1 MQHRLLHSF
10 SFRLAFTYMALFGAS
25 VLLLLWFIY
34 WSTAAYM
41 SRQAD
46 VTIAA
51 EITGLSERYD
61 MDGLAGLIEVINER
75 LSRKPTG
82 SSIYLLTTAITTP
95 IAGNL
100 NRWPTVQAD
109 KDGWLN
115 FRLENAGRNKKDVH
129 LARARSFT
137 LSGGFH
143 LLVGRDIYELEE
155 TQQRIIHTLILGFA
169 ITLVLGGVGGFVLS
183 RRVMKRL
190 EAINTT
196 SREIINGDLSRRIA
210 LQHSGDEF
218 DSLAGN
224 LNAMLDRIEE
234 LMEGV
239 RRVSDS
245 IAHDLRTPLARLRN
259 RLELL
264 RTEQEKNHQDPT
276 LTEQALNDA
285 DGLLKTFNAL
295 LRIARIET
303 RQHKEAFSETDM
315 GALLHDV
322 VELYEPL
329 AEEKGQSLRLQVD
342 ADVNM
347 QGDRD
352 LLFQAMANLLDNAI
366 KYTPPQGHIEIT
378 LEKQDDSAR
387 ISIADSGPGIPES
400 EREQV
405 FQRFYRLEKSRT
417 TPGNGLGLS
426 LVAAVARIHGMTLR
440 LEDNQ
445 PGLRI
450 VCEFPINP
458 ATHSGTEKSG

>member
-1 MQHRLLHSF
+1 MQHRLLRSF

-25 VLLLLWFIY
+25 VLVLLGFIY

-41 SRQAD
+41 SRQVD
-46 VTIAA
+46 TTIEA
-51 EITGLSERYD
+51 EITGLAERYD
-61 MDGLAGLIEVINER
+61 MDGLAGLIDVINER

-82 SSIYLLTTAITTP
+82 SSIYLLTTAIDTP

-100 NRWPTVQAD
+100 NRWPAAQAD

-115 FRLENAGRNKKDVH
+115 FRLENAGRDKDEIH

-155 TQQRIIHTLILGFA
+155 TQQRIIRALILGFV
-169 ITLVLGGVGGFVLS
+169 ITLILGGVGGVVLS

-190 EAINTT
+190 ESINTI
-196 SREIINGDLSRRIA
+196 SREIIEGDLSRRIP
-210 LQHSGDEF
+210 LRHSGDEF
-218 DSLAGN
+218 DSLASN

-234 LMEGV
+234 LMDDV

-264 RTEQEKNHQDPT
+264 RTEAERHNGDAD
-276 LTEQALNDA
+276 LARQAMNDA
-285 DGLLKTFNAL
+285 DGLLETFNAL

-303 RQHKEAFSETDM
+303 RQRREAFEKLNIGT
-315 GALLHDV
+315 LLHDV

-329 AEEKGQSLRLQVD
+329 AEEKGQSLKLQIDDIVHLH
-342 ADVNM
+342 
-347 QGDRD
+347 GDRD

-366 KYTPPQGHIEIT
+366 KYTPPQGRIQVTLEARDGRGRIT
-378 LEKQDDSAR
+378 L
-387 ISIADSGPGIPES
+387 ADSGPGIPEA
-400 EREQV
+400 ERQQV

-417 TPGNGLGLS
+417 SPGSGLGLS
-426 LVAAVARIHGMTLR
+426 LVMAVAKIHGMTMK
-440 LEDNQ
+440 LEDNR
-445 PGLRI
+445 PGLRV
-450 VCEFPINP
+450 VCEFP
-458 ATHSGTEKSG
+458 AG

>member
-1 MQHRLLHSF
+1 MQHRLLRSF
-10 SFRLAFTYMALFGAS
+10 SFRLAFTYMVLFGAS

-46 VTIAA
+46 ATIAA

-61 MDGLAGLIEVINER
+61 MDGLSGLIEVINER

-82 SSIYLLTTAITTP
+82 SSIYLLTTAINTP

-100 NRWPTVQAD
+100 NRWPTAQAD
-109 KDGWLN
+109 QDGWLN
-115 FRLENAGRNKKDVH
+115 FRLENPGRKKSDIH

-137 LSGGFH
+137 LTGGFH

-155 TQQRIIHTLILGFA
+155 TQQRIIRTLILGSI
-169 ITLVLGGVGGFVLS
+169 ITLVLGGAGGFVLS
-183 RRVMKRL
+183 HRVMKRI

-196 SREIINGDLSRRIA
+196 SREIINGDLSRRIPR
-210 LQHSGDEF
+210 QHSGDEF
-218 DSLAGN
+218 DLLAGN

-264 RTEQEKNHQDPT
+264 QAELEKTGQDPA
-276 LTEQALNDA
+276 LVEQAMTDA

-303 RQHKEAFSETDM
+303 RQHGETFGETDM
-315 GALLHDV
+315 GALLRDV

-329 AEEKGQSLRLQVD
+329 AEEKGQSLSLQAD
-342 ADVNM
+342 ARVYM
-347 QGDRD
+347 HGDRD

-366 KYTPPQGHIEIT
+366 KYTPPQGLIEIT
-378 LEKQDDSAR
+378 LGGQANNGQIT
-387 ISIADSGPGIPES
+387 ISDNGVGIPES
-400 EREQV
+400 ERQQV
-405 FQRFYRLEKSRT
+405 FQHFYRLEKSRT
-417 TPGNGLGLS
+417 SPGSGLGLS
-426 LVAAVARIHGMTLR
+426 LVEAVARIHDMTLR

-445 PGLRI
+445 PGLR
-450 VCEFPINP
+450 VRCEFPTSRSININ
-458 ATHSGTEKSG
+458 KS

>member
-10 SFRLAFTYMALFGAS
+10 SFRLAFTYMVLFGFS
-25 VLLLLWFIY
+25 VLLLLGFIY

-46 VTIAA
+46 ATIAA

-61 MDGLAGLIEVINER
+61 IDGLTGLINVINDR

-82 SSIYLLTTAITTP
+82 SSIYLLTTTINTP

-100 NRWPTVQAD
+100 NRWPAIQAD
-109 KDGWLN
+109 GEGWLN
-115 FRLENAGRNKKDVH
+115 FRLENAGHNNNEIH

-137 LSGGFH
+137 LTGGFH

-155 TQQRIIHTLILGFA
+155 TQRRIIRALILGFV
-169 ITLVLGGVGGFVLS
+169 ITLVLGGFGGYVLS
-183 RRVMKRL
+183 RRVMRRL

-196 SREIINGDLSRRIA
+196 SREIINGDLSRRIT

-218 DSLAGN
+218 DSLASN
-224 LNAMLDRIEE
+224 LNAMLDQIEE

-264 RTEQEKNHQDPT
+264 RAEQEKTRQDPT
-276 LTEQALNDA
+276 LAEQAISDA
-285 DGLLKTFNAL
+285 DGMLKTFNAL

-303 RQHKEAFSETDM
+303 RQHREAFNKTDM
-315 GALLHDV
+315 AALLHDV
-322 VELYEPL
+322 IELYEPL
-329 AEEKGQSLRLQVD
+329 AEEKGQSLSLQ
-342 ADVNM
+342 ADSTVYI

-352 LLFQAMANLLDNAI
+352 LLFQSMANLLDNAI
-366 KYTPPQGHIEIT
+366 KYTPALGRIEIT
-378 LEKQDDSAR
+378 LGEQADKGW
-387 ISIADSGPGIPES
+387 ITIADSGPGIPEA
-400 EREQV
+400 ERLQV

-417 TPGNGLGLS
+417 TPGSGLGLS
-426 LVAAVARIHGMTLR
+426 LVAAVARIHDMTLR

-445 PGLRI
+445 PGLR
-450 VCEFPINP
+450 VRCEFTTIHITNINE
-458 ATHSGTEKSG
+458 S

>member
-1 MQHRLLHSF
+1 MQPRLLRSF

-41 SRQAD
+41 SKQAD
-46 VTIAA
+46 ATIAA
-51 EITGLSERYD
+51 EITGLAERYD
-61 MDGLAGLIEVINER
+61 IDGLAGLINVINER

-82 SSIYLLTTAITTP
+82 SSIYLLTTAINTP

-100 NRWPTVQAD
+100 SRWPATQAD

-115 FRLENAGRNKKDVH
+115 FRLENASQGKNKIH

-137 LSGGFH
+137 LSGDFH

-155 TQQRIIHTLILGFA
+155 TQRRIIHTLILGFV
-169 ITLVLGGVGGFVLS
+169 ITLVLGSVGGFVLS

-190 EAINTT
+190 ESINTT
-196 SREIINGDLSRRIA
+196 SREIINGDLSRRIP
-210 LQHSGDEF
+210 LHHSGDEF
-218 DSLAGN
+218 DTLANN
-224 LNAMLDRIEE
+224 LNLMLDRIEE
-234 LMEGV
+234 LMDDV

-264 RTEQEKNHQDPT
+264 RAEQEKAGQDPT
-276 LTEQALNDA
+276 LAEQAISEA
-285 DGLLKTFNAL
+285 DGLLKTFTAL

-303 RQHKEAFSETDM
+303 RQRREAFSEIDM
-315 GALLHDV
+315 NALLHDV
-322 VELYEPL
+322 AELYEPL
-329 AEEKGQSLRLQVD
+329 AEEKGLSLSLQAEANVH
-342 ADVNM
+342 M

-366 KYTPPQGHIEIT
+366 KYTPAQGQIEIR
-378 LEKQDDSAR
+378 LDHQR
-387 ISIADSGPGIPES
+387 ISFADSGPGIPEN
-400 EREQV
+400 ERQQV

-417 TPGNGLGLS
+417 TPGSGLGLS
-426 LVAAVARIHGMTLR
+426 LVEAVAKIHGMSLT
-440 LEDNQ
+440 LEDNH
-445 PGLRI
+445 PGLR
-450 VCEFPINP
+450 VNCKFPSEQRHNINE
-458 ATHSGTEKSG
+458 S

>member
-1 MQHRLLHSF
+1 MQYRLLRSF
-10 SFRLAFTYMALFGAS
+10 SFRLAFTYMMLFGIS

-46 VTIAA
+46 ATIDA
-51 EITGLSERYD
+51 EITGLAERYD

-82 SSIYLLTTAITTP
+82 SSIYLLTTAINTS
-95 IAGNL
+95 IVGNL
-100 NRWPTVQAD
+100 NRWPMTQAD

-115 FRLENAGRNKKDVH
+115 FRLENAGHDNDQIH
-129 LARARSFT
+129 QARARSFT
-137 LSGGFH
+137 LSGDFR
-143 LLVGRDIYELEE
+143 LLVGRDVYELEE
-155 TQQRIIHTLILGFA
+155 TRQRIINTLIFGFV
-169 ITLVLGGVGGFVLS
+169 ITLLLGGIGGLVLS

-190 EAINTT
+190 ESINTI
-196 SREIINGDLSRRIA
+196 SREIINGDLSQRIP
-210 LQHSGDEF
+210 LQHSTDEF
-218 DSLAGN
+218 DALAIN

-234 LMEGV
+234 LMENV

-264 RTEQEKNHQDPT
+264 RAKQEKMHQNPT
-276 LTEQALNDA
+276 LAEQAISDA
-285 DGLLKTFNAL
+285 DGLLETFNAL

-303 RQHKEAFSETDM
+303 RQRQEAFDELEIDT
-315 GALLHDV
+315 LLHDV

-329 AEEKGQSLRLQVD
+329 AEEKGQSLKLQTDNAVRI
-342 ADVNM
+342 

-378 LEKQDDSAR
+378 LREQAHNTR
-387 ISIADSGPGIPES
+387 ITIADNGPGIPET
-400 EREQV
+400 ERQSV

-417 TPGNGLGLS
+417 SPGSGLGLS
-426 LVAAVARIHGMTLR
+426 LVAAVAKIHGMTLL
-440 LEDNQ
+440 LEDNK
-445 PGLRI
+445 PGLR
-450 VCEFPINP
+450 VHCEFPKSSINNINKP
-458 ATHSGTEKSG
+458 

>member
-1 MQHRLLHSF
+1 VQHRLLRSF

-25 VLLLLWFIY
+25 VLVLLGFIY

-41 SRQAD
+41 SQQTDA
-46 VTIAA
+46 TIDA
-51 EITGLSERYD
+51 EITGLAERYD
-61 MDGLAGLIEVINER
+61 MDGLDGLIDVINER

-82 SSIYLLTTAITTP
+82 SSIYLLTTALNTP

-100 NRWPTVQAD
+100 NRWPAVQAD
-109 KDGWLN
+109 KDSWLN
-115 FRLENAGRNKKDVH
+115 FRLENAGRGKDEIH

-155 TQQRIIHTLILGFA
+155 TQQRIIRALILGFV
-169 ITLVLGGVGGFVLS
+169 ITLILGGVGGVVLS

-190 EAINTT
+190 ESINTI
-196 SREIINGDLSRRIA
+196 SREIIEGDLSRRIP
-210 LQHSGDEF
+210 LRHSGDEF
-218 DSLAGN
+218 DSLASN

-234 LMEGV
+234 LMDDV

-264 RTEQEKNHQDPT
+264 CIDAERHNGDADLAK
-276 LTEQALNDA
+276 QAMADA
-285 DGLLKTFNAL
+285 DGLLETFNAL

-303 RQHKEAFSETDM
+303 RQRREAFDKLDM
-315 GALLHDV
+315 GTLLHDV

-329 AEEKGQSLRLQVD
+329 AEEKGQSLKLQIDDIVHLR
-342 ADVNM
+342 
-347 QGDRD
+347 GDRD

-366 KYTPPQGHIEIT
+366 KYTPSQGRIRVTLEARDGHGRIT
-378 LEKQDDSAR
+378 L
-387 ISIADSGPGIPES
+387 ADSGPGIPET
-400 EREQV
+400 ERQQV

-417 TPGNGLGLS
+417 SPGSGLGLS
-426 LVAAVARIHGMTLR
+426 LVEAVAKIHGMTMK

-445 PGLRI
+445 PGLRV
-450 VCEFPINP
+450 VCDFP
-458 ATHSGTEKSG
+458 AG

>member
-10 SFRLAFTYMALFGAS
+10 SFRLAFAYMVLFGFS
-25 VLLLLWFIY
+25 VLLLLGFIY

-46 VTIAA
+46 ATIAA

-61 MDGLAGLIEVINER
+61 IDGLTGLINVINER

-82 SSIYLLTTAITTP
+82 SSIYLLTTTINTP

-100 NRWPTVQAD
+100 NRWPGIQAD
-109 KDGWLN
+109 KEGWLN
-115 FRLENAGRNKKDVH
+115 FQLENAGRDKNEIH

-137 LSGGFH
+137 LTGGFH

-155 TQQRIIHTLILGFA
+155 TQRRIIRALILGFV
-169 ITLVLGGVGGFVLS
+169 ITLVLGGIGGIVLS

-196 SREIINGDLSRRIA
+196 SREIINGDLSRRIT

-224 LNAMLDRIEE
+224 LNAMLDQIEE

-264 RTEQEKNHQDPT
+264 RAEQEKTHQDPT
-276 LTEQALNDA
+276 LAEQAISDA
-285 DGLLKTFNAL
+285 DGMLKTFNAL

-303 RQHKEAFSETDM
+303 LHHREAFKKINLGT
-315 GALLHDV
+315 LLHDV
-322 VELYEPL
+322 IELYEPL
-329 AEEKGQSLRLQVD
+329 AEEKGQSLSLQVD
-342 ADVNM
+342 TTVYI

-352 LLFQAMANLLDNAI
+352 LLFQSMANLLDNAI
-366 KYTPPQGHIEIT
+366 KYTPPQGRIEIT
-378 LEKQDDSAR
+378 LGEQAER
-387 ISIADSGPGIPES
+387 GWITITDSGSGIPED
-400 EREQV
+400 ERLQV
-405 FQRFYRLEKSRT
+405 FKRFYRLEKSRT
-417 TPGNGLGLS
+417 TPGSGLGLS
-426 LVAAVARIHGMTLR
+426 LVAAVARIHGMSLK

-445 PGLRI
+445 PGLR
-450 VCEFPINP
+450 VRCEFTT
-458 ATHSGTEKSG
+458 THSTNINES

>member
-10 SFRLAFTYMALFGAS
+10 SFRLAFTYMTLFGAS
-25 VLLLLWFIY
+25 VLILLGFIY

-46 VTIAA
+46 ATIAA
-51 EITGLSERYD
+51 EITGLAERYD
-61 MDGLAGLIEVINER
+61 LDGLAGLIEVINER

-82 SSIYLLTTAITTP
+82 SSIYLLTTTIKTP

-100 NRWPTVQAD
+100 NRWPVVPAD
-109 KDGWLN
+109 KGGWLN
-115 FRLENAGRNKKDVH
+115 FRLENAGRSKNEIH
-129 LARARSFT
+129 LARARSFF

-143 LLVGRDIYELEE
+143 LLVGRDIYALEE
-155 TQQRIIHTLILGFA
+155 TQKRIIQTLILGFV
-169 ITLVLGGVGGFVLS
+169 ITLLLGGAGGVVLS
-183 RRVMKRL
+183 RRVMRRL
-190 EAINTT
+190 ESINTT
-196 SREIINGDLSRRIA
+196 SREIINGDLSRRIP

-218 DSLAGN
+218 DSLATN
-224 LNAMLDRIEE
+224 LNAMLDRIED

-245 IAHDLRTPLARLRN
+245 IAHDLRTPLARLCN

-264 RTEQEKNHQDPT
+264 RSEAEKSGCNPD
-276 LTEQALNDA
+276 LAEQAMSDA

-303 RQHKEAFSETDM
+303 RQHSETFSATNMDT
-315 GALLHDV
+315 LLHDV

-329 AEEKGQSLRLQVD
+329 AEEKGQSLSLQAQAGVF
-342 ADVNM
+342 M

-366 KYTPPQGHIEIT
+366 KYTPSQGQIEIT
-378 LEKQDDSAR
+378 LGEQAGHGR
-387 ISIADSGPGIPES
+387 ITIADSGIGIPEA
-400 EREQV
+400 ERQQV

-417 TPGNGLGLS
+417 SPGSGLGLS
-426 LVAAVARIHGMTLR
+426 LVEAVARIHGMTLW

-445 PGLRI
+445 PGLR
-450 VCEFPINP
+450 VCCEFPATRTTNINE
-458 ATHSGTEKSG
+458 S